1 MKKIGLLLL
10 LTTIITIQLTI
21 LSSYNNM
28 SEFVSVSGTS
38 GVVVGKTN
46 YVSMRVTFSIKN
58 KAGFPAYI
66 EFPNGTQKEVLGI
79 HVFEVF
85 LPKTEPER
93 VTGPLIYHMSIYSK
107 GVYVT
112 DQCPMDI
119 AIASN
124 VDESFFTYNTGPH
137 PNGEVIFYWFKI
149 HGDATVSVTARG
161 VTI

>member
-1 MKKIGLLLL
+1 MKKLWVLLLL
-10 LTTIITIQLTI
+10 ATIITVQFTI
-21 LSSYNNM
+21 LSSY
-28 SEFVSVSGTS
+28 SELSDFVSVSGTS
-38 GVVVGKTN
+38 AVIVGKTN
-46 YVSMRVTFSIKN
+46 YVSMRASFAIKN

-85 LPKTEPER
+85 LPKTELKR
-93 VTGPLIYHMSIYSK
+93 VTGPLIYYMSIHSK

-112 DQCPMDI
+112 DQQPMDI

-124 VDESFFTYNTGPH
+124 VDEEFFTYNTGPH
-137 PNGEVIFYWFKI
+137 PHGEVIFYWFKI
-149 HGDATVSVTARG
+149 HGDAEVSVTTHG